1 LLTIRP
7 ETASDREA
15 VFRVEADA
23 FGRDDEARLVDLLSD
38 NGKVLLSLVAE
49 LDGEMVGHILFTP
62 MTIESPLGS
71 HAAVC
76 LGPLAVATAHQ
87 RQGIGAKLIEAGLAE
102 LRAVG
107 HGAVFLQGHPSY
119 YPRFGFRPA
128 REFDCHYED
137 DRDAFMALELYPGA
151 LDDVSGNVRYASEFD
166 EFTGPAHHPS

>member
-23 FGRDDEARLVDLLSD
+23 FGQDDEAGLVDLLRAND
-38 NGKVLLSLVAE
+38 KALLSLVAE
-49 LDGEMVGHILFTP
+49 LDGELVGHILFTP
-62 MTIESPLGS
+62 MSIESPSGS

-76 LGPLAVATAHQ
+76 LGPLAVATPHQ
-87 RQGIGAKLIEAGLAE
+87 RQGIGGKLIEAGLGE
-102 LRAVG
+102 LRSAG
-107 HGAVFLQGHPSY
+107 HRAVFLQGHPSY

-151 LDDVSGNVRYASEFD
+151 LDDVSGNVKYAPEFD
-166 EFTGPAHHPS
+166 EFSQPLPPRP

>member
-1 LLTIRP
+1 LLTIRL

-23 FGRDDEARLVDLLSD
+23 FGREKNARLVDALRA
-38 NGKVLLSLVAE
+38 NGKVLLALVAE
-49 LDGEMVGHILFTP
+49 LDGEVVGHILFTP
-62 MTIESPLGS
+62 MTIESPGGS

-87 RQGIGAKLIEAGLAE
+87 RQGIGGKLIEAGLAE
-102 LRAVG
+102 LRAAG

-128 REFDCHYED
+128 REFDTHYED
-137 DRDAFMALELYPGA
+137 DRDAFMALELYPDA
-151 LDDVSGNVRYASEFD
+151 LDNVSGNVKYAPEFD
-166 EFTGPAHHPS
+166 EFV